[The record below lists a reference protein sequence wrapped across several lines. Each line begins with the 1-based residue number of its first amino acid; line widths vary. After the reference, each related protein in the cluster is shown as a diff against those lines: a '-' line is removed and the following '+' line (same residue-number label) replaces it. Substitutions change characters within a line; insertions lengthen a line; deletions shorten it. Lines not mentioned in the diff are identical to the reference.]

1 MTWVRGAVVR
11 MSLRTDTKSGAGKW
25 FSFSTVYS
33 SPDVSGG
40 DCMQEAGAAV
50 GAAAHTQNPAAGQ
63 AMSGKQG
70 EAKKNPGARRS
81 DPTHKTICTSSNKM
95 VDLSGHSI
103 ILDAGNGMS
112 VVLDD
117 EYGISIVSPK
127 GVYIQSD
134 ACIDIF
140 SL

>member
-1 MTWVRGAVVR
+1 MGR
-11 MSLRTDTKSGAGKW
+11 
-25 FSFSTVYS
+25 
-33 SPDVSGG
+33 
-40 DCMQEAGAAV
+40 Q
-50 GAAAHTQNPAAGQ
+50 HTQNPAAGQ

-70 EAKKNPGARRS
+70 ETKKNPGARRS
-81 DPTHKTICTSSNKM
+81 DLTHKTICTSSNKM
-95 VDLSGHSI
+95 VDLSEHSI

-127 GVYIQSD
+127 GVYIQSH